1 MTEIRHIL
9 GHIPLKDCQQKT
21 FVVLKCT
28 SFKGTS
34 IADMCGRSLF
44 LPVRQPYAR
53 SRSNSFRIPLKD
65 CQQKN
70 FCSARMYLF
79 QRYQHRRHVWKEFIL
94 TSATNIC
101 PISVKCVSY
110 TSERLPAKKLF
121 QQVYIFQRYR
131 HRRSYISLI
140 SWNAFIRTIR
150 MLKNYVRLYFKK

>member
-1 MTEIRHIL
+1 MTEIGHIL
-9 GHIPLKDCQQKT
+9 DHIPLKDCQQKT
-21 FVVLKCT
+21 FVVLECT

-44 LPVRQPYAR
+44 LPVRQTYAR
-53 SRSNSFRIPLKD
+53 YRSNSFRTPLKD

-94 TSATNIC
+94 PSATNIC
-101 PISVKCVSY
+101 PISVKI
-110 TSERLPAKKLF
+110 LF

-131 HRRSYISLI
+131 HRRSYISLLCW
-140 SWNAFIRTIR
+140 SAFIRTIR